1 MNPNQGPRMTF
12 EDNNVNFVYRSSL
25 RIRYENIRKYRIMET
40 GANWN
45 SESLQR
51 TLRGEGE
58 GNRSIQVDPQLDV
71 QPGVI
76 LLTSGVLRSVVS
88 KISTNDIIDVAIS

>member
-40 GANWN
+40 GANWK

-71 QPGVI
+71 QPWG
-76 LLTSGVLRSVVS
+76 
-88 KISTNDIIDVAIS
+88 DIADFGGSSFRCFQDFHQ

>member
-1 MNPNQGPRMTF
+1 MEMGYDLWVPGFYAKGREPNQGPRMTF

-25 RIRYENIRKYRIMET
+25 RIRYENIRKYRIIET
-40 GANWN
+40 GANWK

-71 QPGVI
+71 QPG
-76 LLTSGVLRSVVS
+76 
-88 KISTNDIIDVAIS
+88 